1 MKYEEE
7 CTRRKWTGTGPRSCS
22 GSVPNIV
29 MIMQARPQLRLSQH
43 KKLMAERNSEV
54 LCAVRHRGVLK
65 HIHNKQCEAGP
76 HRDGVEVDVG
86 DGAVGD
92 DVDVAGRQELQ
103 VGLLVVKLQ
112 PVVVDLHP
120 CGVSPLPSLS
130 CRSNAKSNLLI
141 REEAHPSTAASL
153 ERRFANMYLQC
164 VLDDRQ
170 VDMED

>member
-1 MKYEEE
+1 M
-7 CTRRKWTGTGPRSCS
+7 
-22 GSVPNIV
+22 
-29 MIMQARPQLRLSQH
+29 
-43 KKLMAERNSEV
+43 
-54 LCAVRHRGVLK
+54 LCALRHRGVLK

-92 DVDVAGRQELQ
+92 DVDVAGRQKLQ

-120 CGVSPLPSLS
+120 CGVSPLSSLS
-130 CRSNAKSNLLI
+130 CLSNGVKSNLLI
-141 REEAHPSTAASL
+141 REEAHLSTAASL
-153 ERRFANMYLQC
+153 ERRFANIYLQC